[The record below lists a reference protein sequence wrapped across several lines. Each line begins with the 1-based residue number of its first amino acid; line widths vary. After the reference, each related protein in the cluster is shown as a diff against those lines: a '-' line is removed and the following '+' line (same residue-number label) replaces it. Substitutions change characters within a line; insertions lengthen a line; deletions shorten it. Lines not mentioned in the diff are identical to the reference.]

1 MNENFH
7 LRKDIKIGQPIK
19 IKLEFD
25 FLRQEKDDRIF
36 NSVQRAIN

>member
-25 FLRQEKDDRIF
+25 FWRQEKDDRIF
-36 NSVQRAIN
+36 NSLQRAIN